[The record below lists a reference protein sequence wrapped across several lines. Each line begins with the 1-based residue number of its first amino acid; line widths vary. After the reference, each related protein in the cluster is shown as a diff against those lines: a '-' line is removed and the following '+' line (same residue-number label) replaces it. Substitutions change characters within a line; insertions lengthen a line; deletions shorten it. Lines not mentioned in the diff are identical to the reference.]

1 MLIAGTSTKSV
12 VASRVSSAPRIDGVL
27 TDQEWQWAI
36 PVSGFQQFD
45 PEEGAAPTEQTSV
58 MVVYDDNALY
68 FGVICYDSE
77 PDAIV
82 RQLTRRDRTVQADRF
97 SVIIDSYHDH
107 ASAFLF
113 GGSAAGV
120 QSDGVLS
127 QDGRVYDVQWDAVW
141 DFSSAMND
149 RGWTAE
155 FKIPFSA
162 LRFSDQDSEYV
173 WGINFRRYVA
183 RKKETDEWVMVPR
196 KETPPGT
203 VSSVSRMG
211 HLSGIKDIHPPLH
224 LEVLPYQVSKANYLA
239 QPAPFSLRKEF
250 KGTAGLDLKYGVTN
264 NFTFD
269 MAINPDFGQVEV
281 DQAVLNLTV
290 FETQYPEKRPF
301 FTEGASL
308 FSFGNVFDNR
318 QLQLFYSRRIGKKP
332 SLSGPPNAGY
342 AFVQNPQTTTI
353 LGAAKLTGRTEDG
366 LAVGI
371 LTATTDREE
380 ATEEDVN
387 GIRNSPFIVEP
398 RASYNVLRLKK
409 DILENSSLGMMATG
423 SFKEQNAPSLSGGV
437 DWNFRFKDG
446 EYALDGYLAGSQL
459 TTAPDQRLTGGAG
472 RIGLGK
478 LNDEHW
484 LAFSLYDFSSKNFS
498 IDDLGFYSQPREHGG
513 YTQLTYKQD
522 RAGAPV
528 RRYALTVQ
536 TDYRWNWD
544 GINTMSQVEFEPS
557 WEFRNFWLLTF
568 DYVHLLPAY
577 DDLNRGIIGLY
588 HRPAGNRI
596 TATLQTDNRKP
607 IGVLFFSAF
616 ENTTKRSSF
625 FQNTFN
631 VTLRPSSWIELA
643 PAFTWISVRNEEAW
657 VYPIYITDP
666 AVSSDQ
672 FNLFGDRDI
681 DQYDFSLR
689 GTFTFT
695 RSLSF
700 QFFMQILLAKGHYAN
715 FRNLLD
721 QDTFQP
727 YNYSNY
733 SGYYDP
739 DFNEKTL
746 NANFVLRWEYL
757 PGSELF
763 VVYNDE
769 RNTLLAPAL
778 RNRAFVV
785 KINRLFRL

>member
-290 FETQYPEKRPF
+290 FETQYPEKRP
-301 FTEGASL
+301 
-308 FSFGNVFDNR
+308 
-318 QLQLFYSRRIGKKP
+318 
-332 SLSGPPNAGY
+332 
-342 AFVQNPQTTTI
+342 
-353 LGAAKLTGRTEDG
+353 
-366 LAVGI
+366 
-371 LTATTDREE
+371 
-380 ATEEDVN
+380 
-387 GIRNSPFIVEP
+387 
-398 RASYNVLRLKK
+398 
-409 DILENSSLGMMATG
+409 
-423 SFKEQNAPSLSGGV
+423 
-437 DWNFRFKDG
+437 
-446 EYALDGYLAGSQL
+446 
-459 TTAPDQRLTGGAG
+459 
-472 RIGLGK
+472 
-478 LNDEHW
+478 
-484 LAFSLYDFSSKNFS
+484 
-498 IDDLGFYSQPREHGG
+498 
-513 YTQLTYKQD
+513 
-522 RAGAPV
+522 
-528 RRYALTVQ
+528 
-536 TDYRWNWD
+536 
-544 GINTMSQVEFEPS
+544 
-557 WEFRNFWLLTF
+557 
-568 DYVHLLPAY
+568 
-577 DDLNRGIIGLY
+577 
-588 HRPAGNRI
+588 
-596 TATLQTDNRKP
+596 P
-607 IGVLFFSAF
+607 I
-616 ENTTKRSSF
+616 
-625 FQNTFN
+625 
-631 VTLRPSSWIELA
+631 P
-643 PAFTWISVRNEEAW
+643 
-657 VYPIYITDP
+657 
-666 AVSSDQ
+666 
-672 FNLFGDRDI
+672 
-681 DQYDFSLR
+681 
-689 GTFTFT
+689 
-695 RSLSF
+695 
-700 QFFMQILLAKGHYAN
+700 
-715 FRNLLD
+715 
-721 QDTFQP
+721 
-727 YNYSNY
+727 
-733 SGYYDP
+733 
-739 DFNEKTL
+739 
-746 NANFVLRWEYL
+746 
-757 PGSELF
+757 
-763 VVYNDE
+763 
-769 RNTLLAPAL
+769 
-778 RNRAFVV
+778 
-785 KINRLFRL
+785 